1 MARWAVAAS
10 AILIFVGLGAVPA
23 QGPQDGTRVAFV
35 NTDII
40 LRQTPGFTAVDSTLA
55 IETKGY
61 EDEVEGLS
69 QTLDSVI
76 RDFDR
81 QSIVLSPAAR
91 QEKQTEIQQMQVNFQ
106 QRYSELQQRAQERR
120 RELVSPLEERIQTVI
135 DGVRAERNVAVI
147 FDVGAQS
154 NNIVSADRTL
164 DLSPIIVSR
173 LQGGGSQ

>member
-10 AILIFVGLGAVPA
+10 AVLIFVGLGAVPA
-23 QGPQDGTRVAFV
+23 QRPQDGTRVAFV

-40 LRQTPGFTAVDSTLA
+40 LRQTPGFAAADSTLA
-55 IETKGY
+55 SETKAY
-61 EDEVEGLS
+61 EDEVQGLS

-81 QSIVLSPAAR
+81 QSVVLSPAAR
-91 QEKQTEIQQMQVNFQ
+91 QDKTEEIQQMQSRFQ

-120 RELVSPLEERIQTVI
+120 RELVSPLEERIQNVI

-147 FDVGAQS
+147 FDVAAQG

-164 DLSPIIVSR
+164 DLTPIVVQR
-173 LQGGGSQ
+173 LQGGGS

>member
-23 QGPQDGTRVAFV
+23 PRQQDGTRVAFV

-40 LRQTPGFTAVDSTLA
+40 LRQTPGFLEADSTLA
-55 IETKGY
+55 AETTAY
-61 EDEVEGLS
+61 EAEVQSLR

-76 RDFDR
+76 SDFDR

-91 QEKQTEIQQMQVNFQ
+91 QEKRQDIQQMSERAQ
-106 QRYSELQQRAQERR
+106 QRYTELQQRAQERR
-120 RELVSPLEERIQTVI
+120 RELVSPLEDRIQSVI
-135 DGVRAERNVAVI
+135 DGVRAERTLAII
-147 FDVGAQS
+147 FDVAAQG

-164 DLSPIIVSR
+164 DLTPIVVSR
-173 LQGGGSQ
+173 LRSGGSQ